1 MSRDATIAALTPL
14 ARLRDEL
21 CAALAACSPRRVPPG
36 EAIGAALAEDV
47 VVDAAVPA
55 APLALI
61 AGHAVASLDTVG
73 ASPYAPA
80 TPSRTAPVGAGETL
94 PAGCD
99 AVVPTEAIGFDFGF
113 ATVQQ
118 AVAPGDGIR
127 RAGEDVAA
135 GTRLAAAGTTVTPR
149 LALILAAVGCASV
162 AIRRPRVALRHPA
175 DPAATAAAR
184 FLAATLADTAEV
196 SPGSLGDPD
205 PAADLVLFVGGAEI
219 GGDDPALAV
228 LAAAGCRPG
237 HGLALTGAESLAWGW
252 IADRP
257 ALVLPSRPEAVVA
270 IAAAL
275 VEPAIAAATAG
286 LAPPTETRPLA
297 RKLVSRVGLSEI
309 ALLAGDGDHWRP
321 LATGDLPWWAIAT
334 AEALVELPPESEGH
348 AAGTPLAAR
357 LLTRRPL
364 RSNV

>member
-21 CAALAACSPRRVPPG
+21 CAALAACPARRVPPA
-36 EAIGAALAEDV
+36 EAIGAILAEDV
-47 VVDAAVPA
+47 VAAAAVPA

-80 TPSRTAPVGAGETL
+80 TPSRTAPVGAGAAL

-99 AVVPTEAIGFDFGF
+99 AVVPAEAIGFDFGF
-113 ATVQQ
+113 VTVQQ

-127 RAGEDVAA
+127 RTGEDVAA
-135 GTRLAAAGTTVTPR
+135 GSRLATAGTPITPR
-149 LALILAAVGCASV
+149 LALILDASGCASV
-162 AIRRPRVALRHPA
+162 AIRRPRVALRHGA
-175 DPAATAAAR
+175 GTAAAAR
-184 FLAATLADTAEV
+184 FLAATLGDAAEV
-196 SPGSLGDPD
+196 SLGDLADPS
-205 PAADLVLFVGGAEI
+205 PAADLVLFLGGAEI

-228 LAAAGCRPG
+228 LASTGIRLG
-237 HGLALTGAESLAWGW
+237 HGLALTVAESLAWGT

-257 ALVLPSRPEAVVA
+257 ALVLPSRPEAVIV

-275 VEPAIAAATAG
+275 VEPALTAAATTP
-286 LAPPTETRPLA
+286 APPAETRALA
-297 RKLVSRVGLSEI
+297 RKLVSRVGMSEI
-309 ALLAGDGDHWRP
+309 ALLARDGDLWRP

-334 AEALVELPPESEGH
+334 ADALVELPPESEGH